1 MSNQD
6 PKLWKTSKLVS
17 FLEEASLAYRNGSPI
32 IDDDTYDHIY
42 LAELRKREPEHP
54 FLNKIEE
61 EPDFGTGRLRHSEPM
76 LSIEKSYSVEE
87 TQKWVNRVLKE
98 ANKQTIDSD
107 EIRVIATA
115 KLDGLAA
122 VYREDGLL
130 ATRGD
135 GTHGN
140 DITSCFDKGVVNV
153 GKGTTGVGEL
163 VMTTDYFEKNLKQL
177 GYAHPRNI
185 CVGVVNSDEVNE
197 DFIEALK
204 DGAVRFVP
212 YSTMD
217 RWEGSFN
224 ELIDNHE
231 QIQQKVLESC
241 EYPTDGVVVEIT
253 HSSLKTQL
261 GSTSHHHRWQ
271 IALKQRSETKQTT
284 VINIVWQ
291 TKRTGRVTPVLE
303 VEPIELSGANVSRV
317 TAHHA
322 GNVKALKLGKGA
334 VISVERSGEVIPKI
348 VDVIKAASKTKIANT
363 CSSCG
368 QELTWHRDFL
378 VCTNHSECPAQM
390 ENTLEH
396 FFKIHGQVDGFGS
409 KSIKKLV
416 AGGIDTLE
424 KIYASNEEDF
434 QSIGFGPG
442 QSKNLR
448 RELDRSLSVE
458 TEDWRFLGA
467 FGIPQLG
474 KGDSRRLLEHMRIE
488 ELDKITQEEIME
500 IEGFAEISSADIV
513 QGLSKRWPT
522 IRYML
527 GLGFN
532 LIQTPL
538 LSETKTINSPISG
551 MKLIFTGKMVFGSRD
566 EMKKNALQLGA
577 KVQSSVSSKTD
588 LLICGEKVGPAKIA
602 KAENLG
608 VRVISEA
615 DYNSLL
621 AGD

>member
-1 MSNQD
+1 
-6 PKLWKTSKLVS
+6 
-17 FLEEASLAYRNGSPI
+17 
-32 IDDDTYDHIY
+32 
-42 LAELRKREPEHP
+42 
-54 FLNKIEE
+54 
-61 EPDFGTGRLRHSEPM
+61 
-76 LSIEKSYSVEE
+76 
-87 TQKWVNRVLKE
+87 
-98 ANKQTIDSD
+98 
-107 EIRVIATA
+107 
-115 KLDGLAA
+115 
-122 VYREDGLL
+122 
-130 ATRGD
+130 
-135 GTHGN
+135 
-140 DITSCFDKGVVNV
+140 
-153 GKGTTGVGEL
+153 
-163 VMTTDYFEKNLKQL
+163 
-177 GYAHPRNI
+177 
-185 CVGVVNSDEVNE
+185 
-197 DFIEALK
+197 
-204 DGAVRFVP
+204 
-212 YSTMD
+212 MD

-348 VDVIKAASKTKIANT
+348 VDVIKSASKTKIANT

>member
-17 FLEEASLAYRNGSPI
+17 FLEEASLTYRNGSPI

-54 FLNKIEE
+54 LLNKIEE

-98 ANKQTIDSD
+98 ANKQTIDAD

-140 DITSCFDKGVVNV
+140 DITSSFDKGVVNF
-153 GKGTTGVGEL
+153 GKGTSGVGEL
-163 VMTTDYFEKNLKQL
+163 VMTTYYFEKNLKQL

-197 DFIEALK
+197 DFTEALK
-204 DGAVRFVP
+204 DGAVRFIP
-212 YSTMD
+212 YSTMG
-217 RWEGSFN
+217 RWEGSLN

-231 QIQQKVLESC
+231 KIQKQVLESC

-253 HSSLKTQL
+253 HSSLKAQL

-271 IALKQRSETKQTT
+271 IALKQRSATKQTT
-284 VINIVWQ
+284 IIDIAWQ

-348 VDVIKAASKTKIANT
+348 VDVIKSSSKTDIAKICA
-363 CSSCG
+363 SCG

-378 VCTNHSECPAQM
+378 MCTNHSECPAQM

-396 FFKIHGQVDGFGS
+396 FFKMHGQVDGFGS
-409 KSIKKLV
+409 KSIEKLV
-416 AGGIDTLE
+416 AGGINTLE

-442 QSKNLR
+442 QSQNLR
-448 RELDRSLSVE
+448 RELNRSLSVE
-458 TEDWRFLGA
+458 TEDWRFLSA

-474 KGDSRRLLEHMRIE
+474 KGDSRRLLEHIRIE
-488 ELDKITQEEIME
+488 ELDKITQQEIMD
-500 IEGFAEISSADIV
+500 IEGFAEISSTDIV

-522 IRYML
+522 IHYML

-532 LIQTPL
+532 LTQTPL
-538 LSETKTINSPISG
+538 VSEIKTITSPISN

-588 LLICGEKVGPAKIA
+588 LLICGEKVGSAKVA
-602 KAENLG
+602 KAEKLG

-615 DYNSLL
+615 DYNALL
-621 AGD
+621 DED

>member
-54 FLNKIEE
+54 LLNKIEE

-98 ANKQTIDSD
+98 ANKQTIDAD

-153 GKGTTGVGEL
+153 GKGTSGVGEL

-532 LIQTPL
+532 LIQTTL

>member
-42 LAELRKREPEHP
+42 LAELRKRQPEHP
-54 FLNKIEE
+54 LLNKIEE

-153 GKGTTGVGEL
+153 GKATTGVGEL

-416 AGGIDTLE
+416 AGGIETLE

>member
-1 MSNQD
+1 MSDQD
-6 PKLWKTSKLVS
+6 LKSWKTSKLVS
-17 FLEEASLAYRNGSPI
+17 FLEEASLSYRKGSPI
-32 IDDDTYDHIY
+32 IDDDTYDHLY
-42 LAELRKREPEHP
+42 LAELQRREPNHP
-54 FLNKIEE
+54 FLNKIED
-61 EPDFGTGRLRHSEPM
+61 EPYLGTDRLKHDEPM
-76 LSIEKSYSVEE
+76 LSIEKSYSVDE
-87 TQKWVNRVLKE
+87 TEKWVKRILKE
-98 ANKQTIDSD
+98 ADKQAINKDD
-107 EIRVIATA
+107 IRVIATA

-140 DITSCFDKGVVNV
+140 DITSCFDKGVVNI
-153 GKGTTGVGEL
+153 GGGIPGVGEL
-163 VMTTDYFEKNLKQL
+163 VMTTDYFEKNLKKL

-197 DFIEALK
+197 DFFEALK
-204 DGAVRFVP
+204 DGVVRFVP

-224 ELIDNHE
+224 ELLHNHE
-231 QIQQKVLESC
+231 AIQEQVLKSC

-253 HSSLKTQL
+253 HVSLKYHL
-261 GSTSHHHRWQ
+261 GSTNHHHRWQ
-271 IALKQRSETKQTT
+271 IAIKQRSATKQTT
-284 VINIVWQ
+284 IKNIVWQ

-322 GNVKALKLGKGA
+322 GNVKALQLGKGA
-334 VISVERSGEVIPKI
+334 IILVERSGEVIPKI
-348 VDVIKAASKTKIANT
+348 VDVLKAASKTQIVRT
-363 CSSCG
+363 CGSCG
-368 QELTWHRDFL
+368 HELSWQRDFL
-378 VCTNHSECPAQM
+378 VCTNHSKCPAQK

-416 AGGIDTLE
+416 AGGIDSLE
-424 KIYASNEEDF
+424 KIYASSEIDF
-434 QSIGFGPG
+434 ENVGFGPG

-448 RELDRSLSVE
+448 RELDRSMSVE

-474 KGDSRRLLEHMRIE
+474 RGDSRRLLQHIRIGK
-488 ELDKITQEEIME
+488 LVTITQEEIME

-513 QGLSKRWPT
+513 LGLSKRWPT
-522 IRYML
+522 IDHML

-532 LIQTPL
+532 LIETPL
-538 LSETKTINSPISG
+538 LSETKAIESPVSG
-551 MKLIFTGKMVFGSRD
+551 MKVVFTGKMVFGSRD
-566 EMKKNALQLGA
+566 EMKQNALQLGA
-577 KVQSSVSSKTD
+577 QVQSSVSSKTD
-588 LLICGEKVGPAKIA
+588 MLICGEKVGPTKIA
-602 KAENLG
+602 KAEKLG
-608 VRVISEA
+608 VRVVSEEE
-615 DYNSLL
+615 YKSLL
-621 AGD
+621 QKG